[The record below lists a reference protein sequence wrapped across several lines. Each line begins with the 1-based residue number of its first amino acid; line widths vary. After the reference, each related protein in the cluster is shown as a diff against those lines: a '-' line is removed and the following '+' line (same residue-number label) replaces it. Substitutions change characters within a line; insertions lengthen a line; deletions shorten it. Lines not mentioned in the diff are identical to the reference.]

1 MGEDEQHPEEQIA
14 ERMEHVVRRFLN
26 MPPQPHG
33 KNPKT
38 PPVEEKPKA
47 RRLMGRSVHLRC
59 DANEALTA
67 IAALRT
73 ELEIGLAGD
82 VSQRILDLL
91 KRPEEVFR
99 IKTDIHPTGARKVTV
114 RLEPSDRLAM
124 LLAALRAGNVDR
136 TIVEET

>member
-1 MGEDEQHPEEQIA
+1 MNEDDYSDQEIA
-14 ERMEHVVRRFLN
+14 KRMERVTRRFLS
-26 MPPQPHG
+26 MPPRPHG

-47 RRLMGRSVHLRC
+47 RRLMGRSVHVRC
-59 DANEALTA
+59 DANEALAA

-73 ELEIGLAGD
+73 ELEIDPAGD

-91 KRPEEVFR
+91 KRPEEAFR
-99 IKTDIHPTGARKVTV
+99 IKTDIHSTGARKVTV
-114 RLEPSDRLAM
+114 RLEPSDSLAM

-136 TIVEET
+136 T